1 MARNHSAT
9 QFISLQ
15 AESEVRPPLREP
27 VLRGFI
33 RLCLTLG
40 SLFVCCVGSRAD
52 TVLFQ
57 DDFRPSG
64 AGPGT
69 NWVGLTTGFPDQTND
84 RILDGARSVLRMRCT
99 NITPAQQRGIQAAK
113 SISIPSAASNLHAD
127 LSFQP
132 RVGGNSSVTFELSG
146 AVANVRVFT
155 QDWVP
160 RQVTVDGAGS
170 AGIFSANSGS
180 QAYTTGT
187 YYRFTI
193 DAFTNV
199 TTIALTS
206 DDQQTVLWRYT
217 TDKVVLGDF
226 GGSVGLKVYQVTGAG
241 IVENFI
247 NTIVLSSSTNTSPTA
262 PGALVINSIPEP
274 WRVHY
279 VTNSSKSIIT
289 MYTSGG
295 ETLAQYQDLVHA
307 MATNAPKGLAN
318 AFDPG
323 PSFGSYNRPQW
334 QWLAD
339 HGYPTL
345 PYSVPFRTAAISTN
359 DESLLKLLDNVGLF
373 TSIQFGEWGY
383 HFHTAK
389 PYGPYDGYP
398 RPMTNRIDCYDFL
411 KSAYLQQTADYR
423 RGRANSVTGHSH
435 YESYAA
441 EWGCRMVGI
450 EVGENIA
457 FTQSKFAFTRGAS
470 RQWEIPWS
478 MQMSPWWSGYVTR
491 WNILAHGHSLSLWK
505 RMLLHGWFAG
515 AAWLT
520 PENNAEIIFT
530 GGSPTNGM
538 NAWGIELGKLYAFVN
553 AHDRGTPYT
562 PIAIVLDHHAGYN
575 GYAHKAWGTL
585 SLSAGDLEM
594 DDLFVNQLFPGSD
607 FIHHDPF
614 PENREKGYLRE
625 TPYGEIFDVLLSSA
639 TAFTLDSYPVV
650 LLAGDITFDTAFVHL
665 LQNVLQTG
673 TRLLIHSRHR
683 AALGTNFNTLTN
695 FGAVEVLPAWTNPVT
710 ARPTV
715 IPSWRL
721 NELSSAYLPIAV
733 SGDPIQYSIN
743 RNAVGWVVE
752 LVHDSGV
759 WKDPSNAAVT
769 SNSDVAVVS
778 LKPYVPVVAAR
789 RWQIDANGNIADTDL
804 VYTGMPLRVQVGPGE
819 CAYVEFTLLSTNL
832 LSWLQHYYP
841 SARDYTVLTNS
852 DTDGDGMTAA
862 EEYVAGTDP
871 TNRASVLRIVG
882 YDHGIG
888 TSTLKWLSVTNRIYG
903 ILASTNLLGGWT
915 LQTDGYWGQS
925 LGTNSLV
932 FSNDARGSVIYKVRA
947 TMPSK

>member
-1 MARNHSAT
+1 MAQSQSAT
-9 QFISLQ
+9 QFISMQ
-15 AESEVRPPLREP
+15 VESDLGCKLREP
-27 VLRGFI
+27 VLRVFT
-33 RLCLTLG
+33 RWCLVLR
-40 SLFVCCVGSRAD
+40 SLFLCCVGARAD
-52 TVLFQ
+52 TVLFL
-57 DDFRPSG
+57 DDFGPSG

-69 NWVGLTTGFPDQTND
+69 NWVALTTGYPDQTND

-99 NITPAQQRGIQAAK
+99 NITPAQQRGIQTAN
-113 SISIPSAASNLHAD
+113 SISISSVANNLHAD
-127 LSFQP
+127 LGFQA
-132 RVGGNSSVTFELSG
+132 RVGGNSSVTLELSG
-146 AVANVRVFT
+146 AAGSVRVFT

-160 RQVTVDGAGS
+160 RQVTADGSGS
-170 AGIFSANSGS
+170 AGKFAANSGS
-180 QAYTTGT
+180 QAYTTST
-187 YYRFTI
+187 YYHFTI

-199 TTIALTS
+199 TTIALKS
-206 DDQQTVLWRYT
+206 DDQQTVLWRFT
-217 TDKVVLGDF
+217 TDKLVLGDF
-226 GGSVGLKVYQVTGAG
+226 GGSVGLKVFQVTGAG
-241 IVENFI
+241 IVEAFI
-247 NTIVLSSSTNTSPTA
+247 NTIALSSCTNTSATA

-279 VTNSSKSIIT
+279 VTNSSKPIMT

-295 ETLAQYQDLVHA
+295 ETVAQYQDLVHT
-307 MATNAPKGLAN
+307 MANNPPKGLGN

-345 PYSVPFRTAAISTN
+345 PYCVPFRTDAISTS
-359 DESLLKLLDNVGLF
+359 DESLLKIMDNVGLF

-389 PYGPYDGYP
+389 PYGPYDGFP
-398 RPMTNRIDCYDFL
+398 KPMTNRIDCYDFL
-411 KSAYLQQTADYR
+411 RSAYLQQTADYR
-423 RGRANSVTGHSH
+423 RGWANSVTGHSH

-478 MQMSPWWSGYVTR
+478 MQMSPWWNGYVTR
-491 WNILAHGHSLSLWK
+491 WNTLAHGHSLSLWK

-520 PENNAEIIFT
+520 PENNANIIFN

-538 NAWGIELGKLYAFVN
+538 NAWGIELAKLYAFVN

-585 SLSAGDLEM
+585 PFTAGDLEI
-594 DDLFVNQLFPGSD
+594 DDLFVNQVFPGSD
-607 FIHHDPF
+607 FIHCDPF

-639 TAFTLDSYPVV
+639 TAGTLNSYPAI
-650 LLAGDITFDTAFVHL
+650 LLAGDITFDTQFK
-665 LQNVLQTG
+665 QVLQQVVQNG
-673 TRLLIHSRHR
+673 SMLMIHSRHR
-683 AALGTNFNTLTN
+683 AALGNNFNILTN
-695 FGAVEVLPAWTNPVT
+695 SGAVEVLPAWKNPVT
-710 ARPTV
+710 ARSTA

-721 NELSSAYLPIAV
+721 QELSSAYLPIAV

-743 RNAVGWVVE
+743 RNAAGWVVE

-759 WKDPSNAAVT
+759 WKDPANAAVT
-769 SNSDVAVVS
+769 NNSDVAVVS
-778 LKPYVPVVAAR
+778 LQPSVPVVAAR
-789 RWQIDANGNIADTDL
+789 RWQIDGNGDIADADL
-804 VYTGMPLRVQVGPGE
+804 MYTGMPLTVQVGPGE
-819 CAYVEFTLLSTNL
+819 CVYVEFTLLSTNL
-832 LSWLQHYYP
+832 LLWLQYYYP
-841 SARDYTVLTNS
+841 TATDYAVLTDS

-862 EEYVAGTDP
+862 KEYVAGTNP
-871 TNRASVLRIVG
+871 TNSASVLRIIG

-888 TSTLKWLSVTNRIYG
+888 TSTLKWLGVTNRIYG
-903 ILASTNLLGGWT
+903 VFASTNLLGGWT
-915 LQTDGYWGQS
+915 LQTDGLWGQPW
-925 LGTNSLV
+925 GTNILV
-932 FSNDARGSVIYKVRA
+932 ISNDARSGVMYKIRA
-947 TMPSK
+947 RMPTQ